1 MSRNKYPERTIQKI
15 LDVSTKLFFEKGY
28 EQTTIKDIIKESG
41 FTRGAVYHHFSSK
54 EDIANVVVNKLC
66 QQENPF
72 LKVMDENNLTPL
84 EKIHKAILLSVQNVD
99 NYKLISCLDWTK
111 HPKLFSLYI
120 DKSHE
125 ISLPIIKQL
134 LENSDYN
141 AQLKYDS
148 SIAEFL
154 FVIITLWL
162 SPFIHIQSS
171 EDYEERL
178 KLSKCIFD
186 SLDLPIFDDIIF

>member
-15 LDVSTKLFFEKGY
+15 LNVSTELFLEKGY

-41 FTRGAVYHHFSSK
+41 FTRGAVYHHFISK
-54 EDIANVVVNKLC
+54 EDIANVVVDKLC
-66 QQENPF
+66 EQENPF
-72 LKVMDENNLTPL
+72 LKVMDENDLTPL
-84 EKIHKAILLSVQNVD
+84 EKIKKAILLSVQNVD
-99 NYKLISCLDWTK
+99 NCKLLSCLDWTK

-125 ISLPIIKQL
+125 TSFPIIKEL
-134 LENSDYN
+134 LGNIDYN
-141 AQLKYDS
+141 AKLKYDS
-148 SIAEFL
+148 SIPEFL

-162 SPFIHIQSS
+162 SPLIQMQSPV
-171 EDYEERL
+171 DYEERL

-186 SLDLPIFDDIIF
+186 SLGLPIFDDIIF